1 MANPNPAVLPEVVR
15 VIRARDGALRVERVR
30 RSSLAPDRAILDD
43 AALRGLFEDTAAV
56 TRRWLAR
63 ENAPRSPAQRARSL
77 TLDFEF
83 HDMAAGWPARREGP
97 PAPARLVLK
106 QVRTLEPGPRALT
119 PEAAAWPLP
128 RELFVRLR
136 RVTTQTCRAALGEGS
151 VTVST
156 LRALTDASLP
166 PDVGFAAAPFEG
178 SLTVTTRGATLGGW
192 PDGAAR
198 TAEHPGFT
206 VATTAAGR
214 SFRFDP
220 DTAARMG
227 LEAMT
232 VAADAVI
239 VRRDGA
245 DTALPATC
253 ADEVVFATPRDYLL
267 GLLPSP

>member
-1 MANPNPAVLPEVVR
+1 
-15 VIRARDGALRVERVR
+15 
-30 RSSLAPDRAILDD
+30 
-43 AALRGLFEDTAAV
+43 
-56 TRRWLAR
+56 
-63 ENAPRSPAQRARSL
+63 
-77 TLDFEF
+77 
-83 HDMAAGWPARREGP
+83 
-97 PAPARLVLK
+97 VLK

-178 SLTVTTRGATLGGW
+178 SLTVTTRGATLAGW
-192 PDGAAR
+192 PDGAVR

-214 SFRFDP
+214 GFVFDA

-227 LEAMT
+227 LEAVT